1 MRILYLIFLIFLFA
15 GCSNDKEGIF
25 DLNITV
31 NNSSGCQEVCGEWER
46 CTNVSNDFSFDMQCR
61 PLLWLYTN
69 HGYWSGQ
76 LNISDNLGNLFTEE
90 LLNLGAL
97 CANPTFYFNS
107 ETWKY
112 IMLPYPLSTSAFYS
126 NNGMYPDDEL
136 NWLDLEFTDPIS
148 LEFIINDSIYDPF
161 VESVV
166 FYQGIGQIK
175 NTNGSA
181 HAILEFNCEYLFEGD
196 NYTVSFSATRYN

>member
-1 MRILYLIFLIFLFA
+1 MKNLYLIFIVFIFTN
-15 GCSNDKEGIF
+15 CSKEEGF
-25 DLNITV
+25 NFNI
-31 NNSSGCQEVCGEWER
+31 NSGGCQEVCSEWER
-46 CTNVSNDFSFDMQCR
+46 CSNVSSDFSYNWQCV
-61 PLLWLYTN
+61 PKLGLYTN
-69 HGYWSGQ
+69 HGYWTGQ
-76 LNISDNLGNLFTEE
+76 LNIVDDLGNSFSEE
-90 LLNLGAL
+90 LLNLDAL

-112 IMLPYPLSTSAFYS
+112 IMLPYPLSESAFYS

-148 LEFIINDSIYDPF
+148 LKFIINDSIFDPF

-166 FYQGIGQIK
+166 FYQGTGQIK

-181 HAILEFNCEYLFEGD
+181 NAILEFNCDYLFED
-196 NYTVSFSATRYN
+196 HTYSVSFSATR